1 MKYFAIAVFIALIG
15 AVIGTWSNASNTLP
29 ADQVALKVKAEPVD
43 VVIAKSQQQS
53 IPLSPVEE
61 EIERSAFK
69 SKVKNVQ
76 KEAESILISQK
87 QALQII
93 DDNLYN
99 TINNQVVDVTAEREL
114 LDYLR
119 KTNNEQVYLFIM
131 EKLQS
136 ASKGNESD
144 DRLIEYALSLLA
156 AVDSPRA
163 SELFFN
169 VVRQDDWQGS
179 NALYS
184 VRNSIS
190 RLARNNNYDSLMQQ
204 TFTQVNDEN
213 PFLNELAVAIAQDA
227 EIEQVDYLINYVDS
241 PLKNKSAVINQAMHS
256 INKESLVPHI
266 TTYISDSSSSNVQNV
281 ALNTLANMGQYEAAS
296 ALIAWSSTQRI
307 EAKKQVES
315 LFTIALAR
323 SPSTQRA
330 IEKEIL
336 FYEFTSEELKKSIID
351 LSSSFK

>member
-1 MKYFAIAVFIALIG
+1 MKYFAIAVFIVLIG
-15 AVIGTWSNASNTLP
+15 AVIGTWSNASSTLP
-29 ADQVALKVKAEPVD
+29 AEQLAMKVKAASAD
-43 VVIAKSQQQS
+43 LDIAKSQEQS

-61 EIERSAFK
+61 EVEDSAFK
-69 SKVKNVQ
+69 SAP

-99 TINNQVVDVTAEREL
+99 AINNQVVDVTAEREL

-131 EKLQS
+131 EKLES
-136 ASKGNESD
+136 TNKGNKSD

-169 VVRQDDWQGS
+169 VVRQDDWSGS
-179 NALYS
+179 NAIYS
-184 VRNSIS
+184 VRSSIS
-190 RLARNNNYDSLMQQ
+190 RLARNNNNNYNSLIQQ

-213 PFLNELAVAIAQDA
+213 PFLNELAVAIAEDA
-227 EIEQVDYLINYVDS
+227 EIEQVDYLISYVDS

-266 TTYISDSSSSNVQNV
+266 TTYISDSSSSSVQNV

-336 FYEFTSEELKKSIID
+336 FYEFTSEELKQTIIN
-351 LSSSFK
+351 LSSFFK